1 MATSTLMALAAI
13 IFAVGLVFAMFG
25 QGGGSLFVPIMVAFA
40 IPFHRAATASL
51 FILMATSLS
60 AALVYGRS
68 KMIDWKLALV
78 VDPITDL
85 MAFVA
90 GYFAIRVPGS
100 TLKVLFAVVLV
111 LASYFMFR
119 PVREEASGAG
129 SGRRFGF
136 WRRRFG
142 GHDYHVNLLA
152 AIPLSGAAGVV
163 AGLLGISGGLFKVPL
178 LVLLCGVPIKV
189 AIATSSFMVALTGLG
204 GFLGHS
210 LSETIEWR
218 LALVLAVAAFAGG
231 SLGARLSLKIDK
243 ARLRKLFG
251 VLLVLVSL
259 WMVYNALARS

>member
-1 MATSTLMALAAI
+1 MGASLLIALAAI
-13 IFAVGLVFAMFG
+13 IFVVGLVFAMFG
-25 QGGGSLFVPIMVAFA
+25 QGGGSFFVPIMVAFGV
-40 IPFHRAATASL
+40 PFHRAATASL
-51 FILMATSLS
+51 FILMATSVS
-60 AALVYGRS
+60 AALVYWRS

-100 TLKVLFAVVLV
+100 TLKILFALVLV

-119 PVREEASGAG
+119 PVSATRRP
-129 SGRRFGF
+129 SGRRFGL

-142 GHDYHVNLLA
+142 GHDYSVNLLA

-178 LVLLCGVPIKV
+178 LVLLCGVPLKV

-210 LSETIEWR
+210 LSESVDWR
-218 LALVLAVAAFAGG
+218 LALVLAAAAFAGG
-231 SLGARLSLKIDK
+231 SLGARISLKTDK
-243 ARLRKLFG
+243 ARLKKLFG
-251 VLLVLVSL
+251 ALLVLVSA
-259 WMVYNALARS
+259 WMIYNALTGS